1 MGQENTVQPAE
12 DASASQ
18 PVPTDELQAVGRDAS
33 VIGATPELKTLSVD
47 IGGSGIKTILLNSQG
62 EALTERLRENTPS
75 PATAEAVIALIQKQ
89 AAQQGEF
96 DRVSVGFPGVV
107 RLGVIGT
114 AANLDSSW
122 IGVNL
127 AQSLAQALGKPV
139 RVANDA
145 DVQGLGAVRGQ
156 GVELVLTLGTGVGA
170 ALFVNGI
177 LVPNL
182 ELGHHPFRK
191 GETYEE
197 QLGRTALEGIGK
209 KRWNRR
215 LEKAIALLQAI
226 FNYDYLYLGGGETKQ
241 INFELPKNVIVVSNM
256 LGLLGGIALWRD

>member
-1 MGQENTVQPAE
+1 MGQDNTVQSAV
-12 DASASQ
+12 DAIASQ
-18 PVPTDELQAVGRDAS
+18 PVPTDELKAVEHNVSGIEA
-33 VIGATPELKTLSVD
+33 APALKTLSVD
-47 IGGSGIKTILLNSQG
+47 IGGSGIKTIILNSQG

-75 PATAEAVIALIQKQ
+75 PATAEAVIALICQQ

-127 AQSLAQALGKPV
+127 AQSLAQALKKPV

-156 GVELVLTLGTGVGA
+156 GVELVLTLGTGIGA
-170 ALFVNGI
+170 ALFVNGT

-191 GETYEE
+191 GQTYEQ
-197 QLGRTALEGIGK
+197 QLGRAALESIGK

-226 FNYDYLYLGGGETKQ
+226 FN
-241 INFELPKNVIVVSNM
+241 
-256 LGLLGGIALWRD
+256 